1 MASIEMKA
9 DLSSLVNA
17 LVSGGTNA
25 IVAAAHDLL
34 AHGESADVLIG
45 RIGLIAAPGDPTGQV
60 LLVLDAAAMLCRYL
74 HTIPQPLNGT
84 EQESERALPLFVQA
98 MLAAAP
104 AVRAAQNV
112 HITYPEPFFPS
123 GLGEKGSVN
132 KAMQQAV
139 HSNDVERVER
149 LLLGLYGT
157 GADYRTL
164 EVRAYESI
172 ATTFQDAG
180 RPLMYAVRGFQ
191 LLDTVEWG
199 DRVPPTIRWLAPHL
213 PLRPDSVAPEWV
225 QTVSSFAADP
235 AHDMSSIQRR
245 ISAPK
250 NQNALPLQH
259 ILLSDANTT
268 QVCQAVYDTIIKGEA
283 SSRAVSSVISLAAA
297 EVMSLVGDGD
307 RSLFVRVAQ
316 GLLFASAIRLAFQ
329 QVQDVEVLPLLFTS
343 AAFVNAL
350 RKEIAAQNNKVNP
363 LQASSSAVLGGGL
376 IAPAQLDSL
385 KMQLEGRDASSALAT
400 ARRYMKLNYDAHA
413 LFAVIGLVAAQT
425 NASQDQGY
433 TLQIVQAASEEF
445 LAWPHTLGDTSIDI
459 YLQVAI
465 RAAAFGE
472 RDTVV
477 SNLL

>member
-17 LVSGGTNA
+17 LISGETNA

-45 RIGLIAAPGDPTGQV
+45 RIGLLAAPGDSSGQV
-60 LLVLDAAAMLCRYL
+60 LLMLNAAAMLCRYL
-74 HTIPQPLNGT
+74 HTIPQPLDGT
-84 EQESERALPLFVQA
+84 EQGSERALPLFAEA

-112 HITYPEPFFPS
+112 HVTYPEPFFPS

-132 KAMQQAV
+132 DAMQQAV
-139 HSNDVERVER
+139 HSNDTERVER
-149 LLLGLYGT
+149 LLMGLYGT
-157 GADYRTL
+157 GADYRTMQ
-164 EVRAYESI
+164 VRAYESI

-180 RPLMYAVRGFQ
+180 RPFMYAARGFQ
-191 LLDTVEWG
+191 LLGTVEWG
-199 DRVPPTIRWLAPHL
+199 DRVPAVIHWLAPHL

-225 QTVSSFAADP
+225 KTVSDFAADST
-235 AHDMSSIQRR
+235 HDMSSIQKR

-250 NQNALPLQH
+250 NQNALPLQQ
-259 ILLSDANTT
+259 ILLSDASTM
-268 QVCQAVYDTIIKGEA
+268 QVCQAVYDAVMKGEA

-297 EVMSLVGDGD
+297 EVMNLVGDGD
-307 RSLFVRVAQ
+307 RALFVRVAQ

-329 QVQDVEVLPLLFTS
+329 QVQDVEILPLLFTS

-350 RKEIAAQNNKVNP
+350 RKEIAAQNNTSTP

-376 IAPAQLDSL
+376 IAPAQLDSF
-385 KMQLEGRDASSALAT
+385 KAQLEGRDAASALAT
-400 ARRYMKLNYDAHA
+400 ARRYMKLNYDARA
-413 LFAVIGLVAAQT
+413 LFAVLGLVAAQT
-425 NASQDQGY
+425 NASLDQGY
-433 TLQIVQAASEEF
+433 TLQIVQAAGEDF
-445 LAWPHTLGDTSIDI
+445 LAWPHMLGDTSIDI

-477 SNLL
+477 SSL

>member
-9 DLSSLVNA
+9 NLSSLTDA
-17 LVSGGTNA
+17 LVAGDPDA
-25 IVAAAHDLL
+25 IIAAARDLL

-45 RIGLIAAPGDPTGQV
+45 RIGLIAAHGDPTGQT
-60 LLVLDAAAMLCRYL
+60 LLMLDAAAMLCRYL
-74 HTIPQPLNGT
+74 HTIPQPLEGP
-84 EQESERALPLFVQA
+84 EQGSERALPLFAEA

-104 AVRAAQNV
+104 AVRAGLRAQD
-112 HITYPEPFFPS
+112 TYPEPFFPS

-132 KAMQQAV
+132 DAMHQAV
-139 HSNDVERVER
+139 HNNDVERVER

-180 RPLMYAVRGFQ
+180 RPLILAVRGFQ

-199 DRVPPTIRWLAPHL
+199 DRTPNIIQWLAPHL

-225 QTVSSFAADP
+225 KTVSDFATDP
-235 AHDMSSIQRR
+235 AHDMSGIRTR

-250 NQNALPLQH
+250 NQNALPLHQL
-259 ILLSDANTT
+259 LLSDANTT
-268 QVCQAVYDTIIKGEA
+268 EICQAVYDIIMRGQA

-297 EVMSLVGDGD
+297 EVMNLVGDGD
-307 RSLFVRVAQ
+307 RALFVRVAQ
-316 GLLFASAIRLAFQ
+316 GLLFASSIRLAFQ
-329 QVQDVEVLPLLFTS
+329 QVQDVEVLSLLFTS

-350 RKEIAAQNNKVNP
+350 RKEIAAQNHTANP
-363 LQASSSAVLGGGL
+363 IQASSSAVLGGGL
-376 IAPAQLDSL
+376 IAPAQLDTL
-385 KMQLEGRDASSALAT
+385 KAQLEGRDASGALAT
-400 ARRYMKLNYDAHA
+400 ARRYMKLNYNARA
-413 LFAVIGLVAAQT
+413 LFAVIGLAAAET
-425 NASQDQGY
+425 DASLDQGY

-445 LAWPHTLGDTSIDI
+445 LAWPHTLADTSIDI

-472 RDTVV
+472 RRNAVGA
-477 SNLL
+477 

>member
-9 DLSSLVNA
+9 DLSLLTDA
-17 LVSGGTNA
+17 LVAGDPDA
-25 IVAAAHDLL
+25 IIATARDLL

-45 RIGLIAAPGDPTGQV
+45 RIGLIAAHGDLTGQT
-60 LLVLDAAAMLCRYL
+60 LLMLDAAAMLCRYL
-74 HTIPQPLNGT
+74 HTIPQPLEGP
-84 EQESERALPLFVQA
+84 EQGSERALPLFA
-98 MLAAAP
+98 ETMLAAAP
-104 AVRAAQNV
+104 AVRAGLRAQD
-112 HITYPEPFFPS
+112 TYPEPFFPS

-132 KAMQQAV
+132 DAMHQAV
-139 HSNDVERVER
+139 HNNDVERVER

-180 RPLMYAVRGFQ
+180 RPLILAVRGFQ

-199 DRVPPTIRWLAPHL
+199 DRTPNIIQWLAPHL

-225 QTVSSFAADP
+225 KTVSDFAADP
-235 AHDMSSIQRR
+235 AHDMSGIRTR

-250 NQNALPLQH
+250 NQNALPLHQL
-259 ILLSDANTT
+259 LLSDANTT
-268 QVCQAVYDTIIKGEA
+268 EICQAVYDIIMRGQA

-297 EVMSLVGDGD
+297 EVMNLVGDGD
-307 RSLFVRVAQ
+307 RALFVRVAQ
-316 GLLFASAIRLAFQ
+316 GLLFASSIRLAFQ
-329 QVQDVEVLPLLFTS
+329 QVQDVEVLSLLFTS

-350 RKEIAAQNNKVNP
+350 RKEIAAQNHTANP
-363 LQASSSAVLGGGL
+363 IQASSSAVLGGGL
-376 IAPAQLDSL
+376 IAPAQLDTL
-385 KMQLEGRDASSALAT
+385 KAQLEGRDASGALAT
-400 ARRYMKLNYDAHA
+400 ARRYMKLNYNARA
-413 LFAVIGLVAAQT
+413 LFAVIGLAAAET
-425 NASQDQGY
+425 DASLDQGY

-445 LAWPHTLGDTSIDI
+445 LAWPHTLADTSIDI

-472 RDTVV
+472 RRNAVGA
-477 SNLL
+477 